1 MIIEICVD
9 GGNYDEIELTDGVL
23 SEAAGDLD
31 LAVDFEVANFGDKL
45 ENWERIDYNYLG
57 GAYRVSSSI
66 DNNRPRGKSMMKRVH
81 RNIENDCIKQEK
93 ENEIQF
99 ELEIIIIFITDF
111 ITDLTKV
118 IILFNIYC
126 FKRFLS

>member
-9 GGNYDEIELTDGVL
+9 GGNYEEIELTDGVL

-31 LAVDFEVANFGDKL
+31 LAVDFEVANYGDKL

-57 GAYRVSSSI
+57 GGYRVSSSI

-81 RNIENDCIKQEK
+81 GNIENGCIK
-93 ENEIQF
+93 
-99 ELEIIIIFITDF
+99 
-111 ITDLTKV
+111 
-118 IILFNIYC
+118 
-126 FKRFLS
+126 

>member
-81 RNIENDCIKQEK
+81 RNIENDCIK
-93 ENEIQF
+93 
-99 ELEIIIIFITDF
+99 
-111 ITDLTKV
+111 
-118 IILFNIYC
+118 
-126 FKRFLS
+126 

>member
-9 GGNYDEIELTDGVL
+9 GGNYEEIELTDGVL
-23 SEAAGDLD
+23 SEAGDDLD
-31 LAVDFEVANFGDKL
+31 LAVDFEVANYGDKL

-81 RNIENDCIKQEK
+81 GNIENDCIK
-93 ENEIQF
+93 
-99 ELEIIIIFITDF
+99 
-111 ITDLTKV
+111 
-118 IILFNIYC
+118 
-126 FKRFLS
+126 